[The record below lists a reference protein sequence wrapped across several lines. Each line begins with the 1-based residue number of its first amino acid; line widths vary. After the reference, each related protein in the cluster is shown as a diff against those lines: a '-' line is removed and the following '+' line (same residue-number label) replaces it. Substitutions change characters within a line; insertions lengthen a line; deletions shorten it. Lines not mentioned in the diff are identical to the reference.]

1 MQWSNQTPILHRNQ
15 FTIHLWR
22 FAPALRACGASH
34 RAPSALRAC
43 GALCRW
49 LRHKIFTPEEK
60 SSLWDPDTLAPRH
73 FGPNAR
79 LRRFMQVALL
89 KIFTP
94 DLNIKQSNDQTKAQP
109 TPPILILNNT
119 PEQKPVHFGIQ
130 TLWHPDT
137 YAGGFAIK
145 YLPLNKNLPFGIQTL
160 WHPDTSGLMN

>member
-1 MQWSNQTPILHRNQ
+1 M
-15 FTIHLWR
+15 
-22 FAPALRACGASH
+22 
-34 RAPSALRAC
+34 
-43 GALCRW
+43 
-49 LRHKIFTPEEK
+49 
-60 SSLWDPDTLAPRH
+60 APRH

-94 DLNIKQSNDQTKAQP
+94 DLNIKQSNDQTKAEP

-119 PEQKPVHFGIQ
+119 PEQKPIHVWIQ